1 MAWIVRFRFVPVLII
16 ALLVAVSGRAQPVRS
31 QTHAPLDVNII
42 IADRGNNRI
51 IELTPDKQI
60 VWQFEFSALLPHH
73 GADDAFFAP
82 GNQQIVANLADENQ
96 IVLID
101 YATRKI
107 VWQYG
112 TGAKGSDP
120 GQLHSPDDAYRLP
133 DGNFSVAD
141 INSCRVVIISPDKQV
156 VREYG
161 QADKCV
167 SQPGYY
173 NKPNGATPLPDGHF
187 LITEI
192 IEKRIT
198 EIDRDG
204 NELWT
209 FHAPVHYPSDAQMTK
224 RGTIILADYDKYG
237 SVLELDKQGNVLWQ
251 FGPYD
256 TPEGRLRWPSLAA
269 ELPNGNIIVTDD
281 FNHRVIIIDKD
292 TKQIVWQYGVTG
304 RKGDLPG
311 YLDIPDGLDW
321 RHNADEVVNAGNST
335 ATP

>member
-1 MAWIVRFRFVPVLII
+1 MPRRQWLTRLRFLPVLLGI
-16 ALLVAVSGRAQPVRS
+16 LLVALSARAQPVRS
-31 QTHAPLDVNII
+31 QKKPPLDFNII

-51 IELTPDKQI
+51 IEVTPDKKVVWEYTFKIQI
-60 VWQFEFSALLPHH
+60 PHH

-82 GNQQIVANLADENQ
+82 GNKEIVANLADENQ
-96 IVLID
+96 IVMID
-101 YATRKI
+101 YATRKV

-112 TGAKGSDP
+112 TGAKGSEP
-120 GQLHSPDDAYRLP
+120 GQLHSPDDAYRLA

-141 INSCRVVIISPDKQV
+141 INNCRIVIISPDKNV

-161 QADKCV
+161 HASKCV

-192 IEKRIT
+192 VEKRIT

-209 FHAPVHYPSDAQMTK
+209 FHAPVHYPSDAQLTA

-237 SVLELDKQGNVLWQ
+237 SILELDKKGNVLWQ
-251 FGPYD
+251 YGPFD
-256 TPEGRLRWPSLAA
+256 TPEGRLRWPSLAT
-269 ELPNGNIIVTDD
+269 ELPNGNIIATDD
-281 FNHRVIIIDKD
+281 FNHRVIVIDKE
-292 TKQIVWQYGVTG
+292 TKEVVWQYGVTG

-311 YLDIPDGLDW
+311 YLNIPDGLDW
-321 RHNADEVVNAGNST
+321 RHEPDPMVTTGTN
-335 ATP
+335 